1 MPDVLPH
8 SDKTVTPLARS
19 VRQPG
24 VWVRLA
30 LVLLS
35 LVPARIADAEA
46 VVFAAASTRAPLDA
60 AIADA
65 GQEAVVS
72 YGASGAIAR
81 QIAQGAPADLFVSAN
96 ADWMEYLVDQG
107 IVEAASVRVLASNRL
122 VLIAPRTAG
131 TVALTAPELTSRL
144 SGDFFAVADPA
155 VAPVGQY
162 GREALTSLGLWSAV
176 LPALLPTRNTL
187 ATVTTVARGEA
198 RLGLVYR
205 SDATGV
211 DGIAIAS
218 EIPAQTHD
226 PIHYLIAPV
235 GQGTAPDAASIL
247 IEFLTG
253 TRGQSHFAAAG
264 FAPATGDG
272 L

>member
-1 MPDVLPH
+1 MHVRI
-8 SDKTVTPLARS
+8 TPLAWSFRCLGNWIR
-19 VRQPG
+19 V
-24 VWVRLA
+24 A

-35 LVPARIADAEA
+35 LVPARIANAEA

-60 AIADA
+60 AIEGAEQDV
-65 GQEAVVS
+65 VVS

-96 ADWMEYLVDQG
+96 PHWMQYLVDQA

-122 VLIAPRTAG
+122 VLIAPQTAEK
-131 TVALTAPELTSRL
+131 VALTAPELTSRL
-144 SGDFFAVADPA
+144 SGDHFAVADPA

-187 ATVTTVARGEA
+187 ATVATVARGEA
-198 RLGLVYR
+198 GLGLVYR

-211 DGIAIAS
+211 EGIVIAS
-218 EIPAQTHD
+218 EIPERTHA

-235 GQGTAPDAASIL
+235 AQGSAPETANAL

-253 TRGQSHFAAAG
+253 AQGQSHFAAAG
-264 FAPATGDG
+264 FATASEDG